1 MKIVRFRS
9 TSEAKEMLRKVKKM
23 YQFTKELKECLEE
36 KLEGDDFEDD
46 EEDDDEAEYRMDGET
61 RGYRGARYRRGMK

>member
-46 EEDDDEAEYRMDGET
+46 EDDEDAEYRMNGET
-61 RGYRGARYRRGMK
+61 RSYRGARYRRGMQ